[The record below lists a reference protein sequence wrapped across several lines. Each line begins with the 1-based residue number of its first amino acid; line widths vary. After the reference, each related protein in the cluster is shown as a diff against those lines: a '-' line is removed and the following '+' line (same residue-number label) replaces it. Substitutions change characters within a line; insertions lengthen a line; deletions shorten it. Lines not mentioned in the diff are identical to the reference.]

1 MSYKEKKHHGE
12 YLPAYDES
20 IEKAVIGAMLIERQA
35 APIAIPLLRPEMFYY
50 KKHETIF
57 KALRDMMSQGRPID
71 IITVADYMCSAGTL
85 DEVIYDTSHSTTW
98 FRL

>member
-1 MSYKEKKHHGE
+1 MSYKEKKHYGE

-20 IEKAVIGAMLIERQA
+20 MEKAVIGAMLIERQA

-57 KALRDMMSQGRPID
+57 KAFDRALRQAVELDPRMAGVMPS
-71 IITVADYMCSAGTL
+71 TKGTL
-85 DEVIYDTSHSTTW
+85 
-98 FRL
+98 

>member
-1 MSYKEKKHHGE
+1 MSYKEKKHYGE
-12 YLPAYDES
+12 YIPAYDES

-57 KALRDMMSQGRPID
+57 KAFNYKFRVTATFSVCLIQI
-71 IITVADYMCSAGTL
+71 YL
-85 DEVIYDTSHSTTW
+85 NVISHDKFQETCQ
-98 FRL
+98 